1 MRSKIKFE
9 GKFYRP
15 VPWIVEGECKGCRFV
30 DGATACPNHYDSV
43 CDDGNEFA
51 GKVLIATNKEALANY
66 VAAKLGLT
74 DEPQTTPEQ
83 TNL

>member
-15 VPWIVEGECKGCRFV
+15 VPWLVEGDCKGCHFF
-30 DGATACPNHYDSV
+30 DGGKACPNHQAQV
-43 CDDGNEFA
+43 CDDGFEFA
-51 GKVLIATNKEALANY
+51 GKVLIATNKEALAKY
-66 VAAKLGLT
+66 VATKLGLS
-74 DEPQTTPEQ
+74 DEPETTPEQ